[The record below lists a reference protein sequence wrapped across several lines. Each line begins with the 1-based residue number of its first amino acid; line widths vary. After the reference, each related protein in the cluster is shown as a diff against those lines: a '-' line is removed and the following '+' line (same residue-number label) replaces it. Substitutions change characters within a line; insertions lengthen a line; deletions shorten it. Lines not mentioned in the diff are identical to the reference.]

1 MGSLIAAVA
10 VTFLFLAGGMAGFV
24 GRRALRRRR
33 RLARLAPHDGRR
45 ALRED
50 DGDDRAWRDLEQQTR
65 ELRRELEATLQQ
77 AQEYRDLHGQLGQHE
92 RTPLWL
98 RMEAEALDHAATHVT
113 RALLAWC
120 EAVDRA
126 RTRPATRAWE
136 FPTLDAA
143 ETRARDWLADPPEAL
158 LETATVQAIHESIR
172 GLERELASVTQ
183 SLYR

>member
-1 MGSLIAAVA
+1 
-10 VTFLFLAGGMAGFV
+10 
-24 GRRALRRRR
+24 
-33 RLARLAPHDGRR
+33 
-45 ALRED
+45 
-50 DGDDRAWRDLEQQTR
+50 
-65 ELRRELEATLQQ
+65 
-77 AQEYRDLHGQLGQHE
+77 
-92 RTPLWL
+92 
-98 RMEAEALDHAATHVT
+98 MEAEALDHAATHVT